1 MIKVTKAVFEN
12 KEHTAMTV
20 YISGDGFENMPYGV
34 NLLLED
40 VDETKLHKE
49 LCVRYRR
56 GEFKPDDY
64 VEPPIDLD
72 ALAREC
78 RRERNRLMSE
88 TDYMFTIDY
97 EMSDL
102 DRKLVKEYRQALRD
116 ITKQKG
122 FPENVVWPN
131 KPSCIK

>member
-1 MIKVTKAVFEN
+1 MIKIKRAVFEN
-12 KEHTAMTV
+12 KERTAMTV
-20 YISGDGFENMPYGV
+20 YISGDGFDNLPYGV
-34 NLLLED
+34 NLLED
-40 VDETKLHKE
+40 GSTDIHKE
-49 LCVRYRR
+49 LCVRYKN
-56 GEFKPDDY
+56 GEYTPEPY
-64 VEPPIDLD
+64 VEPEIDIEV
-72 ALAREC
+72 AKENIRKK
-78 RRERNRLMSE
+78 RNSLISV
-88 TDYMFTIDY
+88 TDYMFTTDY

>member
-1 MIKVTKAVFEN
+1 MLKIKRAVFEN

-20 YISGDGFENMPYGV
+20 YISGDGFDNLPYGV
-34 NLLLED
+34 NLLED
-40 VDETKLHKE
+40 GSTDIHKE
-49 LCVRYRR
+49 LCVRYKN
-56 GEFKPDDY
+56 GEYTPEPY
-64 VEPPIDLD
+64 VEPEVDIEV
-72 ALAREC
+72 AKENIRKK
-78 RRERNRLMSE
+78 RNSLISV
-88 TDYMFTIDY
+88 TDYMFTTDY

>member
-1 MIKVTKAVFEN
+1 MLKIKRAVFEN

-20 YISGDGFENMPYGV
+20 YISGDGFDNLPYGV
-34 NLLLED
+34 NLLED
-40 VDETKLHKE
+40 DSTDIHKE
-49 LCVRYRR
+49 LCVRYKN
-56 GEFKPDDY
+56 GEYTPEPY
-64 VEPPIDLD
+64 VEPEIDIEV
-72 ALAREC
+72 AKESVRKK
-78 RRERNRLMSE
+78 RNILISA
-88 TDYMFTIDY
+88 TDYMFTTDY